1 MLAKEH
7 QVRQLGADRTV
18 MASRN
23 PSSKPSSL
31 AMLQSAH
38 TVPQLFDVLSQ
49 PSAPQRNQS

>member
-23 PSSKPSSL
+23 PSSL